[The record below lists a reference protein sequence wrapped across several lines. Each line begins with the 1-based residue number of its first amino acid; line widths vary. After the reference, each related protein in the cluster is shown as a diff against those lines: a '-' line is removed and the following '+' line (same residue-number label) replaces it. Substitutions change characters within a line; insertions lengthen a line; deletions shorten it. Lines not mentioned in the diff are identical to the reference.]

1 MERRSFIRLAGLTT
15 FGLMAG
21 GNLVASALKMSNHQ
35 LIEIKPPN
43 IHVRHGFFNLQVPNE
58 KGLLIQRDIFNQNG
72 LEAISEDRIA
82 SIKISDKNIAHY
94 GIINKEGFNSKSKKL
109 TAFKIKANSSK
120 SIKIDSPCL
129 IFSEY
134 DDFLVDG
141 ESISKQQAIKKTQSG
156 MVKLTS
162 TKAQQLIIFNI

>member
-15 FGLMAG
+15 FGLIAG

-35 LIEIKPPN
+35 LMEINPPN

-94 GIINKEGFNSKSKKL
+94 GIINKEGFNSKSKASLFPPVPLQTQGCL
-109 TAFKIKANSSK
+109 TINFYSWPMLRSNTNPRPKA
-120 SIKIDSPCL
+120 
-129 IFSEY
+129 
-134 DDFLVDG
+134 
-141 ESISKQQAIKKTQSG
+141 
-156 MVKLTS
+156 
-162 TKAQQLIIFNI
+162 IIVCYP